1 MKLWVDADACPR
13 DAKELIYRAAER
25 LSVPT
30 VLVANA
36 ALSIP
41 RLAQVS
47 LMRVK
52 QGLDIAD
59 AAIVQESQTGDVAI
73 TADVPLA
80 ALLVAKGVE
89 VIDPRG
95 EVYSPDSV
103 AQRLAMRDF
112 MQGLRDSGIPTEGPK
127 TYGQKDR
134 QAFANAL
141 DRVLTAAKHKA
152 G

>member
-1 MKLWVDADACPR
+1 MRLWVDADACPR
-13 DAKELIYRAAER
+13 DAKELIYRAAGRFEI
-25 LSVPT
+25 PT

-36 ALSIP
+36 ALSLP
-41 RLAQVS
+41 RLAHVS

-59 AAIVQESQTGDVAI
+59 AAIVQESQAGDVAI

-95 EVYSPDSV
+95 DVYSPDTV

-112 MQGLRDSGIPTEGPK
+112 MQNLRDSGIPTEGPK
-127 TYGQKDR
+127 AYGQKDR

-141 DRVLTAAKHKA
+141 DRVLTAAKRKA
-152 G
+152 T